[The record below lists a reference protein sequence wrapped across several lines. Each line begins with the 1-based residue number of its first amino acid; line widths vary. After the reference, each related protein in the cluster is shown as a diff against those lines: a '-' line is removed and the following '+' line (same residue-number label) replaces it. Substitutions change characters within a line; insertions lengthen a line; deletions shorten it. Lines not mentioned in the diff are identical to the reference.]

1 MLAWF
6 PTRLCAQVGRGG
18 PTPIRGLAR
27 PSAFLSNE
35 ATPGVVAFI
44 NEPLIQDTNLMINPF
59 AATIDLFKAAAV
71 NWMNDHAQSMGAAL
85 AFYTIFSIAPLLLI
99 VISIAGFF
107 FGEDVARGEIYG
119 QLQDMLGTSGA
130 LVVRDLLESASRT
143 ATSVPAAAFG
153 FLVLFIGATSVF
165 AELQDALDRIWRAP
179 LRPKSAGLWG
189 LVRAR
194 LLSFGMILGIG
205 FLLIVSLAFSAGLE
219 ALSKRWDPQ
228 SLSWNTVTGAT
239 GRALSFA
246 LVTAVFALI
255 YKTMPRV
262 RIAWRDVW
270 VGAAVTAVLFVAG
283 KFLIGL
289 YVGRSGIT
297 SAFGAAASLIVVLLW
312 VYYSAQ
318 IFLFGAEFTWV
329 FSHRYGSRKGN
340 PMPGSDKAAGSACGP
355 Q

>member
-1 MLAWF
+1 M
-6 PTRLCAQVGRGG
+6 T
-18 PTPIRGLAR
+18 
-27 PSAFLSNE
+27 N
-35 ATPGVVAFI
+35 
-44 NEPLIQDTNLMINPF
+44 PL

-107 FGEDVARGEIYG
+107 FGEDAARGEIHG
-119 QLQDMLGTSGA
+119 QLQDMLGTPGA
-130 LVVRDLLESASRT
+130 LAVRDLLESASRK
-143 ATSVPAAAFG
+143 AASVPAAVFG
-153 FLVLFIGATSVF
+153 ILVLFVGATSVF

-179 LRPKSAGLWG
+179 LRPRHAGLWR

-194 LLSFGMILGIG
+194 LLSFGMVLGIG

-219 ALSKRWDPQ
+219 ALSKWWDPQ
-228 SLSWNTVTGAT
+228 SQSWNTFTGAT

-246 LVTAVFALI
+246 LMTAVFALI
-255 YKTMPRV
+255 YKTMPRA

-270 VGAAVTAVLFVAG
+270 VGAAVTSMLFVAG
-283 KFLIGL
+283 KLLIGL
-289 YVGRSGIT
+289 YIGRSGIT
-297 SAFGAAASLIVVLLW
+297 SFFGAAASLIVVLLW

-329 FSHRYGSRKGN
+329 YSHRYGSRKSV
-340 PMPGSDKAAGSACGP
+340 PMPGPDKAAGSAA
-355 Q
+355 